1 LKREEE
7 ILETEKEIE
16 TLKNKLNYPTE
27 ASWLRLEISNL
38 EKKNKELEEEI
49 KKLI

>member
-1 LKREEE
+1 MFEIFKISPYRRKLWDKKEELEKLKREEE

-27 ASWLRLEISNL
+27 AS
-38 EKKNKELEEEI
+38 
-49 KKLI
+49 